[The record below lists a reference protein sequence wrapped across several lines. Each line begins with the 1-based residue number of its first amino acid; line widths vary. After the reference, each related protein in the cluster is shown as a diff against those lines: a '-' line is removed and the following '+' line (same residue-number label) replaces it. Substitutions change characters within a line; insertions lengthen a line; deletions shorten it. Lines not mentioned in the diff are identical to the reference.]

1 MINDVQG
8 RIRKFDFD
16 VIPYWKYSQRKPPN
30 FVPKIPYSYTDLE
43 SDLSKANYIRI
54 PEFQTILSTKVH
66 AIFPQKSVKINPTLD
81 KLFYTTEPKKLDRQV
96 KRENRR
102 HFRLDKY
109 WKL

>member
-30 FVPKIPYSYTDLE
+30 FVPKIPYSHTDLE

-54 PEFQTILSTKVH
+54 PEFQIEGSLC
-66 AIFPQKSVKINPTLD
+66 AKIE
-81 KLFYTTEPKKLDRQV
+81 KLITR
-96 KRENRR
+96 
-102 HFRLDKY
+102 
-109 WKL
+109 

>member
-30 FVPKIPYSYTDLE
+30 FVPKIPYSHTDLE

-54 PEFQTILSTKVH
+54 SEFQIEGSH
-66 AIFPQKSVKINPTLD
+66 CAKIE
-81 KLFYTTEPKKLDRQV
+81 KLITR
-96 KRENRR
+96 
-102 HFRLDKY
+102 
-109 WKL
+109 